1 MNSVQLKKWHTLLC
15 TCFHYCVYPQEA
27 RLAEVKKEMALEK
40 YCKDSARDK
49 INEALD
55 GFIDDLCYTW
65 KEGGRETGYIMV
77 EWGREGWNGERR
89 RKGRQNGATLERC

>member
-1 MNSVQLKKWHTLLC
+1 
-15 TCFHYCVYPQEA
+15 
-27 RLAEVKKEMALEK
+27 MALEK

-89 RKGRQNGATLERC
+89 RKGRQNGATLESIVEGDDRARKKMKEFLQTSKQ